1 VQSDSFEWDDMKA
14 AINQAKHGVAFEQA
28 MGIFNDPNAMTFDDE
43 GHSQDERRELT
54 IGSTFW
60 SEVFIVSHTRRGER
74 IRIISAR
81 RANRA
86 ERRAY
91 MTKDSD
97 PDPNIIRDR
106 ELQDDVRPHYDFD
119 YSKAVKGKYYDGQ
132 EHLVVH
138 VRIDPD
144 VAPYFSTGKSVND
157 ALRTML
163 VEGRAP
169 ARRTE

>member
-1 VQSDSFEWDDMKA
+1 MQSDYFEWDDMKA
-14 AINQAKHGVAFEQA
+14 AINLAKHGIGFEQA
-28 MGIFNDPNAMTFDDE
+28 IGIFNDPNAMTFSDE
-43 GHSQDERRELT
+43 DHSQDEPRELT

-60 SEVFIVSHTRRGER
+60 SEVFIVSHTRRGGR

-106 ELQDDVRPHYDFD
+106 GLEDDVRPHYDFD

-132 EHLVVH
+132 EELVVL

-144 VAPYFSTGKSVND
+144 VALYYSTGESVND

-163 VEGRAP
+163 AEGRAP
-169 ARRTE
+169 AARTE